1 MTNIIPEPHR
11 YAVCAPEDT
20 SIKKFY
26 QGVYEEAFIFF
37 HPFIKPKRTGSEEI
51 SFRDFPDKNEIKDTF
66 EVVTWERFLS
76 LSGITNFKQLD
87 IGLRSSISGL
97 TNSAKDD
104 EMANLIRRVCVKYN
118 LFQPGEGQ
126 LPDIL
131 INSLFNSINQLGYDW
146 IWCGDEFCTERR
158 LEKISDLIN
167 SHKRFSEYRNFFTHY
182 NELLVTTHWDSHY
195 SMLCSSKKIIEAIVT
210 ASNLEG
216 FYCDDKTEIYWS
228 LQ

>member
-1 MTNIIPEPHR
+1 MKKLFFFS
-11 YAVCAPEDT
+11 
-20 SIKKFY
+20 SIYKT
-26 QGVYEEAFIFF
+26 ET
-37 HPFIKPKRTGSEEI
+37 TGSEEI

-87 IGLRSSISGL
+87 IGLRSSSSGL
-97 TNSAKDD
+97 KHSVKD
-104 EMANLIRRVCVKYN
+104 EETASLIHNICIKHN
-118 LFQPGEGQ
+118 FLLSGEGQ

-131 INSLFNSINQLGYDW
+131 INSLFDSINQLGYDW

-167 SHKRFSEYRNFFTHY
+167 SRKRFSEYRNFFTHH

-195 SMLCSSKKIIEAIVT
+195 SMLCSSKKIIEAIVA

-216 FYCDDKTEIYWS
+216 FYCDEKTEIYWS